1 MGVCLRTKFKVSS
14 IILTSLRQGGWGG
27 GVSNFTSSKRA
38 PEKPTQIRVNIFHNF
53 IPNKNIICNDKDPP
67 NQNTD

>member
-1 MGVCLRTKFKVSS
+1 MG
-14 IILTSLRQGGWGG
+14 GG

-67 NQNTD
+67 NQNTDWEEKSSFEDFH